1 MAGPEPGPAPAAGGT
16 AAVRRNRKPG
26 PTVPGG
32 PHRPGV
38 GELPANGRRRKGLKE
53 ADKERAHGAP
63 EGPRGDE
70 GVGGGVGGVGPG
82 GVTLTPQEQQELDKS
97 LKKLRKK
104 LSDEEGISYGVYPE
118 EPVKK
123 GRKRVALNPKILMT
137 GIKSGTLLAKS
148 GVTSYEDWSKSM
160 VDAVGVRIS
169 PYLKKIYQSIRNKYP
184 QYNLQSD
191 EAIKKAEPDET
202 VQVVKETE
210 AEGRPEF
217 SARVRVTI
225 LCGNRFLRVRS
236 VGPVLV

>member
-1 MAGPEPGPAPAAGGT
+1 MRPFCPKNKRFSLNPNPG
-16 AAVRRNRKPG
+16 
-26 PTVPGG
+26 
-32 PHRPGV
+32 
-38 GELPANGRRRKGLKE
+38 LP
-53 ADKERAHGAP
+53 
-63 EGPRGDE
+63 
-70 GVGGGVGGVGPG
+70 
-82 GVTLTPQEQQELDKS
+82 QQQELDES
-97 LKKLRKK
+97 LKELRKQ
-104 LSDEEGISYGVYPE
+104 LAEEEGVSYGVYPE
-118 EPVKK
+118 AVKK
-123 GRKRVALNPKILMT
+123 GRKRPGLNPKILMT
-137 GIKSGTLLAKS
+137 GIKSGSLLAKS
-148 GVTSYEDWSKSM
+148 GITSYEDWSKSL

-225 LCGNRFLRVRS
+225 LCGNQFLRVRS